1 MSSVKGRGLLL
12 LAVVAGVALLLL
24 EPSAYAQCSMCR
36 ASLAGSNNAAFIR
49 NFNLGVLV
57 LLVPPV
63 AMFCSFFIVLRRYR
77 LRDSEEEQS
86 LPKDKSSN

>member
-1 MSSVKGRGLLL
+1 MYLVRRRGFLLLALVAGLLL
-12 LAVVAGVALLLL
+12 LLV
-24 EPSAYAQCSMCR
+24 EPSANAQCSMCR

-63 AMFCSFFIVLRRYR
+63 AMFCSFFIVLRRHR
-77 LRDSEEEQS
+77 LKDDEEEHS
-86 LPKDKSSN
+86 LPKDNPSN